1 MYGSEVL
8 AISLNH
14 ENLDGKQREQH
25 RKRIEKETGLVAF
38 YPLLDGCERAMDAVL
53 GYMENERAR

>member
-14 ENLDGKQREQH
+14 ENLDATSREEH
-25 RKRIEKETGLVAF
+25 KRRIEKETGLVAF
-38 YPLLDGCERAMDAVL
+38 YPLIDGCERAMDAVL
-53 GYMENERAR
+53 CYMEREEKR